1 MSICWTMLVMGGCQ
15 GRVVQRGLKTDYQLY
30 PQICKGET
38 YIIFYVL
45 LCGIL
50 LLLKFINAFW
60 SALIFLRAFVPYER
74 GVTLGGWC
82 VCSRG
87 KVWTG
92 LKSLFSP
99 HLSLLLHIYVHLLDH
114 AGNTEH

>member
-1 MSICWTMLVMGGCQ
+1 MRHFDAVEIHKC
-15 GRVVQRGLKTDYQLY
+15 
-30 PQICKGET
+30 
-38 YIIFYVL
+38 L
-45 LCGIL
+45 LECS
-50 LLLKFINAFW
+50 N
-60 SALIFLRAFVPYER
+60 FLRAFVPYAR

-114 AGNTEH
+114 AGNTEHKRPVCLEQREGLDWFVFI